1 MRGGCASNGS
11 DTAREEALPVRRALG
26 VVLAIAACAV
36 LTACGGSTTEALL
49 PTAAN
54 VSACQAF
61 TLVIDNNA
69 PLKGLATSLLSAGTS
84 VAYGLRHDMAVFIA
98 ASKSGSS
105 RAVADGV
112 RVREDCRL
120 IKASV
125 P

>member
-1 MRGGCASNGS
+1 M
-11 DTAREEALPVRRALG
+11 RRALG

-61 TLVIDNNA
+61 SVTVSHNA
-69 PLKGLATSLLSAGTS
+69 PLQSLAKSLLTAGTS

-105 RAVADGV
+105 RAAADEM
-112 RVREDCRL
+112 RVRADCRS
-120 IKASV
+120 IKASMR
-125 P
+125 

>member
-1 MRGGCASNGS
+1 MRRMLA
-11 DTAREEALPVRRALG
+11 
-26 VVLAIAACAV
+26 VVLAIAPCAV

-61 TLVIDNNA
+61 ALVIDNNA

-105 RAVADGV
+105 RAAADV
-112 RVREDCRL
+112 MRVRADCRS
-120 IKASV
+120 IEASV
-125 P
+125 R